1 MSTGDNDSNHRAV
14 PSPQPPDAG
23 ASERK
28 PLGER
33 LVAEGLINA
42 EQLEAALQ
50 YQKKNKGMFGDA
62 LTALGFLTLPQL
74 TDFLTHG
81 QKSLS
86 GEQMVRSGLINQEQ
100 LVSALSYQAQKGGRL
115 GNFVTALGFASESA
129 VNAFFAKK
137 GTNPRPLRMGEMLV
151 DKGLLTQDQLDN
163 AVRFQQASGGKLG
176 EVLLSL
182 RYVTPEQLENILAAQ
197 MQIGRIGSKL
207 DFTDSKKLPYAVAL
221 KYNAIIVNTRE
232 DAYILAVRTLLTDNE
247 LAEVQ
252 SYFDKP
258 LEQVMASML
267 EIENCWE
274 TVYQTEESDE
284 SIYRLLNEQPQNSAR
299 ETLSRGQ
306 QILGLIIIV
315 TLVTFLIFNHV
326 TTLLYLNIVAQI
338 AYAALSAFKVWI
350 LSRGHREKNHIRFTD
365 EEVAAIDERDLP
377 VVSLLIP
384 VYKEAGL
391 AQLIADRLSD
401 IDYPPQKLDIRILLE
416 EDDPETLAAFKAID
430 LSPSFT
436 LLVVPDTQPRTKPK
450 ACNYGLI
457 RARGEYVVIYDAED
471 IPERDQLKKVF
482 LAFKQLPDNYACI
495 QAKLNYY
502 NSTQNILT
510 RWFTHEYSTWFDVL
524 LVGVMTFRFPLPL
537 GGTSNFFKTN
547 ILREIGAWDPFNVT
561 EDADLGIRLHK
572 MDCRTAVLDSYT
584 FEEANSKLKNWI
596 RQRSRWIKGYLQTWL
611 VHMRHPLAFA
621 KSVGFSGF
629 VGFQAMILG
638 TPLIPLMNPFFWAMT
653 IIWYMFEP
661 PVIQSLFPG
670 ILYYFASIQLLLG
683 NFIFLYSNL
692 VGTYAVVRDGELKGR
707 MHIGYNIIL
716 AGVLMPIYWM
726 LMSVAAYVALW
737 QLIVKPHYWEKTDH
751 GLTTQTTHEVVTVE
765 GTNDEIANVY
775 VERL

>member
-1 MSTGDNDSNHRAV
+1 MPVELPPA
-14 PSPQPPDAG
+14 QPTAG
-23 ASERK
+23 TESEKK

-33 LVAEGLINA
+33 LVAEGLLSA
-42 EQLEAALQ
+42 GQCQQALQ
-50 YQKKNKGMFGDA
+50 YQKEHGGLFGDA
-62 LTALGFLTLPQL
+62 LTTLGFLTLPQL

-86 GEQMVRSGLINQEQ
+86 GEQMVQSGLINQEQ
-100 LVSALSYQAQKGGRL
+100 LVTALSYQAENGGRL
-115 GNFVTALGFASESA
+115 GNIVTALGFATEAA
-129 VNAFFAKK
+129 VEAFFSRKH
-137 GTNPRPLRMGEMLV
+137 TTPRPLRLGESLV
-151 DKGLLTQDQLDN
+151 AQGLLTHEQLDN
-163 AVRFQQASGGKLG
+163 AIRFQQASGGKLG

-182 RYVTPEQLENILAAQ
+182 RYVTPEQLENVLAAQ
-197 MQIGRIGSKL
+197 MQVGRIGSRL
-207 DFTDSKKLPYAVAL
+207 DFTDAKKLPYAVAL
-221 KYNAIIVNTRE
+221 KYNAIVVNTRE
-232 DAYILAVRTLLTDNE
+232 DAYILAVRSILSDKE
-247 LAEVQ
+247 LVEVQ

-258 LEQVMASML
+258 LEQVMASMV

-274 TVYQTEESDE
+274 TVYKSEESEE

-299 ETLSRGQ
+299 ETLSKGQ
-306 QILGLIIIV
+306 KIVGIVILATIV
-315 TLVTFLIFNHV
+315 AYFIFDYAK
-326 TTLLYLNIVAQI
+326 TLLYLNIMAQI
-338 AYAALSAFKVWI
+338 AYAVLSAFKVWI
-350 LSRGHREKNHIRFTD
+350 LSRGHREQNQIRFSN
-365 EEVAAIDERDLP
+365 EEVAAVDERDLP
-377 VVSLLIP
+377 IVTLLVP
-384 VYKEAGL
+384 VYKEAGM
-391 AQLIADRLSD
+391 AQLIAKRLGD
-401 IDYPPQKLDIRILLE
+401 LDYPPQKLDIRILLE
-416 EDDPETLAAFKAID
+416 EDDPETLAAFQAID
-430 LSPSFT
+430 LPPSFT
-436 LLVVPDTQPRTKPK
+436 LLVVPDSQPRTKPK

-471 IPERDQLKKVF
+471 IPERDQLKKVY
-482 LAFKQLPDNYACI
+482 LAFKQLPENYACI

-547 ILREIGAWDPFNVT
+547 VLREIGCWDPFNVT

-611 VHMRHPLAFA
+611 VHMRNPVKFA
-621 KSVGFSGF
+621 ESVGFRGF
-629 VGFQAMILG
+629 VGFQAMIMG

-653 IIWYMFEP
+653 IAWYLFEP

-670 ILYYFASIQLLLG
+670 ILYYFASVQLLLG

-692 VGTYAVVRDGELKGR
+692 VGTYSVVRDGEIKGR

-737 QLIVKPHYWEKTDH
+737 QLIIKPHYWEKTDH
-751 GLTTQTTHEVVTVE
+751 GLTTQTTHEMVTAGVKA
-765 GTNDEIANVY
+765 DAHAHA
-775 VERL
+775 